1 MIKKRVLFL
10 QIEYSKV
17 AVKFLH
23 KQNRQTQI
31 RIISAI
37 EKIPQGDIKKLQGQ
51 QNFRL
56 RVGNY
61 RILFNKNGTII
72 NIFDIDNRGQI
83 YK

>member
-1 MIKKRVLFL
+1 M
-10 QIEYSKV
+10 QIEYSKT
-17 AVKFLH
+17 AVKFLQ
-23 KQNRQTQI
+23 KQNKQTQM

-37 EKIPQGDIKKLQGQ
+37 EKIPRGDIKRLQGQ
-51 QNFRL
+51 QNYRL

-61 RILFNKNGTII
+61 RILFNQNGTII